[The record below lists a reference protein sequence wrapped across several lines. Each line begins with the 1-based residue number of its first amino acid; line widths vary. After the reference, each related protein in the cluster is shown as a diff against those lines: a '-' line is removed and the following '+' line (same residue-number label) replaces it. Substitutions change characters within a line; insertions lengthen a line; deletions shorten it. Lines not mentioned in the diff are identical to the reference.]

1 MLNPCT
7 QLVLDLFASLGRG
20 TPRLISESRNE
31 DSFGSGGTTL
41 ELDGLRL
48 HVVNDRA
55 IETVEVGLENVGES
69 LDIHPALNDYKDEM
83 GQPTCP
89 LEFLAVMKG
98 WVSMDEWLRHYQLA
112 GDPVQYDAET
122 PPPGPYYELAEAISL
137 LKDGAKWNELI
148 AISSIHSLQLEAG
161 SVAESLQREFEAR
174 LVRSK

>member
-1 MLNPCT
+1 M
-7 QLVLDLFASLGRG
+7 
-20 TPRLISESRNE
+20 
-31 DSFGSGGTTL
+31 

-55 IETVEVGLENVGES
+55 IETVEVGLKNVGATI

-98 WVSMDEWLRHYQLA
+98 WISMEEWLQHYQLS
-112 GDPVQYDAET
+112 GDPVKYDTGT

-137 LKDGAKWNELI
+137 LKDRDKWDELI
-148 AISSIHSLQLEAG
+148 AISSNHNLQLEAG
-161 SVAESLQREFEAR
+161 SVAESLQREFESR